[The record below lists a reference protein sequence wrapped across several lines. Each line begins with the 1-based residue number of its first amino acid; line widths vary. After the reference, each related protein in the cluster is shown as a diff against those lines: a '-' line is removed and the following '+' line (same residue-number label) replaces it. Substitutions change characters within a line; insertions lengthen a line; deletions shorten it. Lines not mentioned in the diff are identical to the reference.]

1 MWYNNKNRIG
11 GEVMAISYRPLWIQL
26 ADKGLQKTD
35 VIKRANLTT
44 NVMASMGKNQ
54 TISFKNLEKICIAL
68 ECSPNDVFEFVTE
81 ESEG

>member
-1 MWYNNKNRIG
+1 
-11 GEVMAISYRPLWIQL
+11 MAISYRPLWIQL

-35 VIKRANLTT
+35 VIKKANLTT

-68 ECSPNDVFEFVTE
+68 DCSPNDVFEFVNE
-81 ESEG
+81 KSEGVK

>member
-1 MWYNNKNRIG
+1 MG
-11 GEVMAISYRPLWIQL
+11 ISYRPLWIQL

-54 TISFKNLEKICIAL
+54 TIYFKNLL
-68 ECSPNDVFEFVTE
+68 NF
-81 ESEG
+81 

>member
-1 MWYNNKNRIG
+1 
-11 GEVMAISYRPLWIQL
+11 MAISYRPLWIQL
-26 ADKGLQKTD
+26 ANKGLQKKD

-68 ECSPNDVFEFVTE
+68 DCSPNDVFEFVNE
-81 ESEG
+81 KSEGVK

>member
-1 MWYNNKNRIG
+1 
-11 GEVMAISYRPLWIQL
+11 MAISYRPLWVQL

-54 TISFKNLEKICIAL
+54 TISFKNLEKICTAL
-68 ECSPNDVFEFVTE
+68 DCSPNDVFEFVNE